1 LFFDTTLRGSSNYD
15 TIVKILGVFVSFK
28 KVGQLGDEIYPE
40 KSKETMT
47 QEITM
52 RTPSTGL
59 VMALGPQT
67 FILVPTILR
76 KLFE

>member
-1 LFFDTTLRGSSNYD
+1 MIQLSKFLECWCHS
-15 TIVKILGVFVSFK
+15 K